1 MAGWETG
8 SRKGRGGPIHCR
20 PAAPGP
26 GSPANHAKAA
36 VSPAPAWAT
45 VQRGSGWV
53 GVSGRLWNRTQ
64 VSWRPA
70 PCSSRQNSLP
80 LLPCPSRPP
89 RSPLRGC
96 PDAPLDFNGPG
107 CGVRQ
112 PRTSTRPFCSALYK
126 REGPWRGNVSTV
138 PPPRGASST
147 LSPTAES
154 GCSPEQHLT
163 WPLEITRLS
172 TGWGVPKTCS
182 SSTICT
188 AEPITTPLCSQPSP
202 GQRQRGTVRA
212 APGGRVLCP

>member
-8 SRKGRGGPIHCR
+8 SRKGCGGPIHCR

-26 GSPANHAKAA
+26 GSPVNHAKAA

-45 VQRGSGWV
+45 VQKGSGWV
-53 GVSGRLWNRTQ
+53 AVSGRLWNRTQ

-80 LLPCPSRPP
+80 VLPALIPP
-89 RSPLRGC
+89 HGVPRCATRFQGAWLR
-96 PDAPLDFNGPG
+96 DAAAADFNTPILFCPLQARGP
-107 CGVRQ
+107 
-112 PRTSTRPFCSALYK
+112 L
-126 REGPWRGNVSTV
+126 EGQRV
-138 PPPRGASST
+138 PRGASST
-147 LSPTAES
+147 LCPPAES

-202 GQRQRGTVRA
+202 GQRQRGTVRV